1 MLLIHKSFIQL
12 RNLSKRIHNSPTLHA
27 NLEAACVKSKIK
39 PMQMVR
45 DVATRWNSTTMM
57 LGRALQMREAINLL
71 VISEHHNRP
80 RSVRLRRFQL
90 SKVEWDLLDK
100 LYPLLEVSFRV
111 SLCKPSSFTYTHRF
125 SSLRH
130 IKSPRVKPHCC
141 TR

>member
-12 RNLSKRIHNSPTLHA
+12 RNLSKRIHNSPTLRA
-27 NLEAACVKSKIK
+27 DLEATCVKSKIK

-45 DVATRWNSTTMM
+45 DVATRWNSTAMM

-80 RSVRLRRFQL
+80 RSVRLRHFQL
-90 SKVEWDLLDK
+90 SKAEWDLLDK

-125 SSLRH
+125 SSSRC